1 MEVKQASLFEI
12 LVDDKDENT
21 LEEIMRRRTTLF
33 TVSEELVLN
42 NSNDQELGARVRQ
55 LYYESKK

>member
-1 MEVKQASLFEI
+1 MEKQLTLFEI
-12 LVDDKDENT
+12 LVDDKDENV

-33 TVSEELVLN
+33 PVSEELVYN
-42 NSNDQELGARVRQ
+42 TPNDQELGKKVRQ